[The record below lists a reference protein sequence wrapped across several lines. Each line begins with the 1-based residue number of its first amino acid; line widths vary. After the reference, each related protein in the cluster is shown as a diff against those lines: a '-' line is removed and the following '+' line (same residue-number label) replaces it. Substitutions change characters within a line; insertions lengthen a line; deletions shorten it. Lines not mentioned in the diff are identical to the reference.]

1 MEPKLYTIIDAVLAI
16 WRQRWLVFLV
26 FSLIVLT
33 VGTATLLMPKTY
45 LSESK
50 LFVRLGRENSA
61 IDVTAGMGE
70 RAVFG
75 LPLNRESEM
84 NSVAAMME
92 TKDLYGNIVDKI
104 GADRILKRKPKKQ
117 AAQPLATSKANL
129 PDQIASATD
138 GPPQQEDSSSSGGV
152 TDNAKGKGDGWL
164 GTVQSWF
171 ADLRS
176 SVMPVSTPD
185 TSSQPTNADSQPE
198 SQSLVDTIMP
208 WLIDMGIVSDLDD
221 RERAIIRLKKKTKIE
236 VNKLSY
242 VIAVSHE
249 THSPELAQ
257 EIVAALMDEY
267 IKLYAR
273 THRPARG
280 SEFLLQQVQEAEA
293 SLSATEKEFEAFKT
307 RTGLMSVDDQRRL
320 FVDRINR
327 LENELLDT
335 TSALKATES
344 EVKALT
350 GLLDD
355 IPASQ
360 PIAKT
365 SGAGNDGIDAMREEL
380 FRLQMRREELVAKYN
395 EGHPNV
401 REIDQRL
408 EKTQD
413 AFDSAASGIIE
424 QVEGPSKLYEGA
436 RLQMVQRRPSL
447 DALRAKAD
455 ELGRQ
460 LESARS
466 EIAAFNDNET
476 MFLRLQR
483 QEELSKENYLRLR
496 RVLQQ
501 AEMDYAMQAESLSN
515 LSVFQPASL
524 NPKPYRPS
532 KLLNGMAGMCL
543 GAMCAVSLAVLRDF
557 RRQYL
562 SWVSSH
568 GRSSDLIV
576 LAEIPHQSSLRLLAV
591 NQEAQE
597 QPKVAQDAAG
607 AEG

>member
-1 MEPKLYTIIDAVLAI
+1 MEPRLYTIIDAFQAV
-16 WRQRWLVFLV
+16 WRQRWLVLTV
-26 FSLIVLT
+26 FSLISFIV
-33 VGTATLLMPKTY
+33 VAGTLIMPKTY
-45 LSESK
+45 LSDSK

-70 RAVFG
+70 RAVFA

-84 NSVAAMME
+84 NSIAAMME

-104 GADRILKRKPKKQ
+104 GADRILQRKPKLTTIVHQKEV
-117 AAQPLATSKANL
+117 A
-129 PDQIASATD
+129 
-138 GPPQQEDSSSSGGV
+138 E
-152 TDNAKGKGDGWL
+152 
-164 GTVQSWF
+164 TVQSDSTADSSVEQKGDASTEVAINGEVGTDQGWWGTLQTWF
-171 ADLRS
+171 TELRN
-176 SVMPVSTPD
+176 SVMPGRQTDALSESPAD
-185 TSSQPTNADSQPE
+185 LGSESS
-198 SQSLVDTIMP
+198 SLVDAIVP
-208 WLIDMGIVSDLDD
+208 WLKDLGIVNDLDD
-221 RERAIIRLKKKTKIE
+221 RERAIIQLRKKTQIE

-249 THSPELAQ
+249 THDPELAQ
-257 EIVAALMDEY
+257 EIVAALVDEY

-280 SEFLLQQVQEAEA
+280 SEFLAQQVHDAEK
-293 SLSATEKEFEAFKT
+293 SLSACEKDFEAFKT
-307 RTGLMSVDDQRRL
+307 RTGLISVEDQRRL

-335 TSALKATES
+335 TSAMKATES
-344 EVKALT
+344 EVGALT
-350 GLLDD
+350 GLLED
-355 IPASQ
+355 IPASE

-395 EGHPNV
+395 ESHPNV

-408 EKTQD
+408 EKTQL
-413 AFDSAASGIIE
+413 AFDSAASGIVE

-436 RLQMVQRRPSL
+436 KLQMVQRRPSL
-447 DALRAKAD
+447 DALRAKAE
-455 ELGRQ
+455 ELNRQ

-466 EIAAFNDNET
+466 EIAEFNDNET

-532 KLLNGMAGMCL
+532 KLINGLAGLCL
-543 GAMCAVSLAVLRDF
+543 GGICAVSLAVLRDF
-557 RRQYL
+557 RKQYL
-562 SWVSSH
+562 SWAALPS
-568 GRSSDLIV
+568 RPSDLIV
-576 LAEIPHQSSLRLLAV
+576 LAEIPHQPGRLLV
-591 NQEAQE
+591 GVSQDSSQY
-597 QPKVAQDAAG
+597 PKVTQGTSG